1 MSLEA
6 RSLTFRYPRRGKGPV
21 LEHVNLTLEPGER
34 VGLTAPS
41 GRGKTTLCKLLAG
54 YERPTAG
61 EVLLDSLP
69 LSQYRGACPVQMIWQ
84 HPETVLDPLLP
95 LEVSLKE
102 AGPVEERLLE
112 ELHIQPQWLRRYPQE
127 LSGGE
132 LQRFCIARALGSTTK
147 YLLCDEITAMLDPI
161 TQAQI
166 WNVLLAQ
173 AEERQLGLLI
183 VSHDSALLERLCT
196 RIQRL

>member
-6 RSLTFRYPRRGKGPV
+6 RSLAFRYPRRGQEPI

-34 VGLTAPS
+34 VGLSAPS

-61 EVLLDSLP
+61 KVLLDGRP
-69 LSQYRGACPVQMIWQ
+69 LSHYRGACPVQMIWQ

-112 ELHIQPQWLRRYPQE
+112 ELHIQP
-127 LSGGE
+127 
-132 LQRFCIARALGSTTK
+132 
-147 YLLCDEITAMLDPI
+147 
-161 TQAQI
+161 
-166 WNVLLAQ
+166 
-173 AEERQLGLLI
+173 
-183 VSHDSALLERLCT
+183 
-196 RIQRL
+196 